1 MFILLGFSAFAVF
14 LGIAA
19 LGFFFL
25 LFSFIAGELFGGGDA
40 VGHDADF
47 HGDVHG
53 DVHGVSFLSTRVL
66 SVFITAFG
74 GFGAIGI
81 HVGWGIGLSTA
92 LGLAGGV
99 VFGGMIYLFVSFL
112 YGQQASSDV
121 HTSDLVGNT
130 AQVSVAIP
138 RGGLGQVR
146 CTLGETVVEKIAQS
160 QDGTEIPCNT
170 VVKVEAIVGE
180 TVLVRKAE

>member
-1 MFILLGFSAFAVF
+1 MLILLGFSAFAVF

-25 LFSFIAGELFGGGDA
+25 LFSFVAGELFGGGD
-40 VGHDADF
+40 VGGHDADF

-81 HVGWGIGLSTA
+81 HTGWGIGLSTA

-99 VFGGMIYLFVSFL
+99 VFGGVIYLFVSFL
-112 YGQQASSDV
+112 YSQQASSDI
-121 HTSDLVGNT
+121 HSGDLVGAT
-130 AQVSVAIP
+130 AQVTVAIP
-138 RGGLGQVR
+138 KGGLGQVR
-146 CTLGETVVEKIAQS
+146 CTLGETVVEKIAS
-160 QDGTEIPCNT
+160 AQDGGDIPANT
-170 VVKVEAIVGE
+170 LVKIEALVGE
-180 TVLVRKAE
+180 SVLVRRAE